1 MPDGL
6 HVHADLVRPPGQNV
20 DVQQRHVPPARKHRP
35 VRNRRAAFGVNCHFL
50 AVFLAPRDGLVDAP
64 AVLPQIPFNQRAVV
78 LLHLPLLQLAA
89 EGELALVVLCHEQQT
104 AGVLVQPVDDA
115 GAQFAADAAQVVK
128 VVQERVDERAVLIAG
143 GGVND
148 HAAGLQDDGEVGI
161 LIENCE
167 RDFLRDG
174 HGGLR
179 RGNRQDNNLTLLCL
193 CAGFRLDFPIHCD
206 VSIRHQRRHP
216 RASQPSGF
224 GQGNIQPPPVAG
236 DGDSARFECVRHHLR
251 HD

>member
-20 DVQQRHVPPARKHRP
+20 DIQQRPDPPARTHRP

-128 VVQERVDERAVLIAG
+128 VVQERGDERAVLIAG

-148 HAAGLQDDGEVGI
+148 HAAGLQDDGEVEGTI
-161 LIENCE
+161 AFAPMGE
-167 RDFLRDG
+167 G
-174 HGGLR
+174 
-179 RGNRQDNNLTLLCL
+179 
-193 CAGFRLDFPIHCD
+193 
-206 VSIRHQRRHP
+206 
-216 RASQPSGF
+216 GF
-224 GQGNIQPPPVAG
+224 GYDPVFFVPELRKTFGQLTAEVKASVSHRGKALRAFAAVLDDYLKGN
-236 DGDSARFECVRHHLR
+236 E
-251 HD
+251 

>member
-1 MPDGL
+1 M
-6 HVHADLVRPPGQNV
+6 
-20 DVQQRHVPPARKHRP
+20 
-35 VRNRRAAFGVNCHFL
+35 
-50 AVFLAPRDGLVDAP
+50 
-64 AVLPQIPFNQRAVV
+64 
-78 LLHLPLLQLAA
+78 
-89 EGELALVVLCHEQQT
+89 
-104 AGVLVQPVDDA
+104 DDA

-148 HAAGLQDDGEVGI
+148 HAAGLQDDGEIVI

-167 RDFLRDG
+167 RNFLRDG
-174 HGGLR
+174 HSGLR

-193 CAGFRLDFPIHCD
+193 CAGFRLDFPVHRD
-206 VSIRHQRRHP
+206 VSVRHQRRHP

-224 GQGNIQPPPVAG
+224 GQGNIQPTAVAG

>member
-1 MPDGL
+1 MQLYGCAISKFIRAFPFWRILMMEIVSPHDVTFPAFREETLFLPFHPVPPQPLHKLLRQRRGERHPLPRPWVRKCQRVRVEHQAGNFRALGGPVNRVAADRMPDGL

-64 AVLPQIPFNQRAVV
+64 AVLAQIPFNQRAVM

-115 GAQFAADAAQVVK
+115 GAQF
-128 VVQERVDERAVLIAG
+128 LS
-143 GGVND
+143 N
-148 HAAGLQDDGEVGI
+148 
-161 LIENCE
+161 
-167 RDFLRDG
+167 
-174 HGGLR
+174 
-179 RGNRQDNNLTLLCL
+179 
-193 CAGFRLDFPIHCD
+193 
-206 VSIRHQRRHP
+206 
-216 RASQPSGF
+216 
-224 GQGNIQPPPVAG
+224 
-236 DGDSARFECVRHHLR
+236 
-251 HD
+251 